1 TGYAYASY
9 GTAAVD
15 DGGTPLVAVNASSSS
30 FVTLHRGVDPSVP
43 AAAPDW
49 KSSTTSGYGLHVG
62 LGRDSKTGQVWAA
75 WYCLAC
81 SKAQDGVVAQRVWP
95 KPIGGL
101 TRAPQSSTK
110 GSSLNPQQGVAVA
123 SRKGGGVWVAYK
135 VGYPTAN
142 KIRVWKVGTKQG
154 FTVRTTDADH
164 ISLVPGPAGR
174 LWLVW
179 DSNGG
184 DKVKVARTN
193 ANVTRIGVVRS
204 LKPPTKKG
212 SYSYVWAT
220 GGSGAG
226 GPLHLLVNAQIGA
239 TSPQIWYQKVLAG
252 LKLAASPKKL
262 DFGKVVAKVSD
273 AGKAI
278 SGAKVTFRGST
289 KTTGA
294 KGTATFTVARGV
306 KSGKYPMIATKA
318 GYARGRAVVTV
329 T

>member
-1 TGYAYASY
+1 
-9 GTAAVD
+9 
-15 DGGTPLVAVNASSSS
+15 L
-30 FVTLHRGVDPSVP
+30 
-43 AAAPDW
+43 
-49 KSSTTSGYGLHVG
+49 
-62 LGRDSKTGQVWAA
+62 
-75 WYCLAC
+75 
-81 SKAQDGVVAQRVWP
+81 AQRVWP
-95 KPIGGL
+95 KPMGNRI
-101 TRAPQSSTK
+101 RAQQSSSK
-110 GSSLNPQQGVAVA
+110 GQSLNPQQGVAVA
-123 SRKGGGVWVAYK
+123 SRKGGGVFVAYK

-164 ISLVPGPAGR
+164 ISLLPGPAGR

-184 DKVKVARTN
+184 SVIKVSRTN
-193 ANVTRIGVVRS
+193 GKATRLGVVQS
-204 LKPPTKKG
+204 LKPPKKG
-212 SYSYVWAT
+212 GSYNPVWAT

-252 LKLAASPKKL
+252 LKLTASPKKL

-273 AGKAI
+273 AGKAL